1 MDAAVFREPRRRM
14 IAIKSRA
21 GDGQMAALDFG
32 DAARPVDLVFVHANG
47 FNAMT
52 YRGVLGPL
60 ALGLRVLAVDQ
71 RGHGDT
77 PLRAD
82 PRGRRNWHDLRD
94 DLVGLLDSLEAE
106 GGAPLVLSGHS
117 MGATASLLAAAERP
131 RRVSRLVLFEPVIL
145 PRRQAWMARLPMAAS
160 AARNHAMVQAALRR
174 RAVFDSRQAAFAA
187 YLGRGAF
194 KTWPETAL
202 ADFVAGGFKDRPD
215 GKVEL
220 ACAPAWEASNYA
232 AQGHDPWRAAARLRR
247 PIHIL
252 RAQHGSTCALRP
264 GAGFLRRRPNIQVET
279 IDGATHFLPMERP
292 DLVREALLD
301 AAV

>member
-1 MDAAVFREPRRRM
+1 
-14 IAIKSRA
+14 
-21 GDGQMAALDFG
+21 
-32 DAARPVDLVFVHANG
+32 
-47 FNAMT
+47 
-52 YRGVLGPL
+52 
-60 ALGLRVLAVDQ
+60 
-71 RGHGDT
+71 
-77 PLRAD
+77 
-82 PRGRRNWHDLRD
+82 
-94 DLVGLLDSLEAE
+94 
-106 GGAPLVLSGHS
+106 
-117 MGATASLLAAAERP
+117 
-131 RRVSRLVLFEPVIL
+131 
-145 PRRQAWMARLPMAAS
+145 MARLPMAAS

>member
-1 MDAAVFREPRRRM
+1 M

-32 DAARPVDLVFVHANG
+32 DESRPVDLVFVHANG

-52 YRGVLGPL
+52 YRGILGPL
-60 ALGLRVLAVDQ
+60 ALGLRILAVDQ

-77 PLRAD
+77 PLPAD
-82 PRGRRNWHDLRD
+82 PDGRRDWNDLRD

-117 MGATASLLAAAERP
+117 MGGTASLLAAAERP
-131 RRVSRLVLFEPVIL
+131 RRVSRLVLFDPVVM
-145 PRRQAWMARLPMAAS
+145 PRQRVWLARLPFARDAAKH
-160 AARNHAMVQAALRR
+160 HAMVQGALRR

-232 AQGHDPWRAAARLRR
+232 AQGHNPWRAAARLRQ

-252 RAQHGSTCALRP
+252 RAERNSTCSLQ
-264 GAGFLRRRPNIQVET
+264 AGSGFARRHPNIQIET
-279 IDGATHFLPMERP
+279 IAGSTHFLPMERP